1 MARARSSRLS
11 TGYQPRK
18 WQHEVSANKRRYNV
32 IVVHRRA
39 GKSELGVAEL
49 IHEAVHAKA
58 TPQNSGAPFF
68 VYLAPY
74 LKQAKVLAWDR
85 LRTYA
90 RRLGLTINE
99 SELSVSFPHNGAK
112 IQVFGG
118 DNPDALRGV
127 GLDGIVLDELKDL
140 KPEIWYEVVLPAL
153 ADRRGWAMLI
163 GTPKGVNLLSELYHY
178 GSRKQDWYTAIFTVY
193 QTGVFTAAEIEELRD
208 QMGENEF
215 NREFLCDLTAAGED
229 QLIGLGLVEEACRR
243 NYREIDV
250 HAAPRVLGVDIAR
263 FGDDS
268 TVFVPRQGLICYP
281 PKVFKGLDNMAITGH
296 LVEAIRRWKPDAVF
310 IDVGAGTGVID
321 RMRQL
326 SFDVNE
332 TNFASKATDPRY
344 ANKRAE
350 MWFRIKEWLGQ
361 GGCVPDLVE
370 LKQDLTAPNYKFDAS
385 NRYILESK
393 GDMRK
398 RLLRSPDIGDA
409 LALTFAEHVAPRVEE
424 MSWPLRRQLA
434 ETNDYSRA
442 LTDYAEL
449 EA

>member
-229 QLIGLGLVEEACRR
+229 QLIGLGLVAAAFAIHHLRRTAVLAPVALQLRLVGETAIQAQRAGVGGHRPHRRVVVKEAEEGSR
-243 NYREIDV
+243 
-250 HAAPRVLGVDIAR
+250 G
-263 FGDDS
+263 
-268 TVFVPRQGLICYP
+268 
-281 PKVFKGLDNMAITGH
+281 
-296 LVEAIRRWKPDAVF
+296 
-310 IDVGAGTGVID
+310 
-321 RMRQL
+321 
-326 SFDVNE
+326 
-332 TNFASKATDPRY
+332 
-344 ANKRAE
+344 
-350 MWFRIKEWLGQ
+350 
-361 GGCVPDLVE
+361 
-370 LKQDLTAPNYKFDAS
+370 
-385 NRYILESK
+385 
-393 GDMRK
+393 
-398 RLLRSPDIGDA
+398 
-409 LALTFAEHVAPRVEE
+409 VAPAKPRE
-424 MSWPLRRQLA
+424 PLGRNQ
-434 ETNDYSRA
+434 A
-442 LTDYAEL
+442 LDRGGPFDRG
-449 EA
+449 